1 MYQCINKTYYTVQN
15 HEKMII
21 KDLTNNYEKE
31 IIDNHIQFID
41 CQKSSHPKYVWQYAV
56 WTDTFC
62 HIFKTEEQ
70 IKPNSNFFAIE
81 TYTFTIDEAK
91 QKISQIIK

>member
-41 CQKSSHPKYVWQYAV
+41 CKRVAIRN
-56 WTDTFC
+56 TFGNTLYGLTRFV
-62 HIFKTEEQ
+62 IF
-70 IKPNSNFFAIE
+70 S
-81 TYTFTIDEAK
+81 K
-91 QKISQIIK
+91 QKNK